1 MNTKQLIATLAFTF
15 VAGAQAATPA
25 MPGQQAADGAAAVVA
40 PQFDAGKFDQH
51 IKAMQAIH
59 QQFMAART
67 PEERDALRQTGMAAM
82 QDGMTMMKQMPMGG
96 DMPMGKHMGGMG
108 MANGMPMDCAGADR
122 RTEMMDMMMK
132 LMNDQQL
139 PAKQ

>member
-1 MNTKQLIATLAFTF
+1 
-15 VAGAQAATPA
+15 
-25 MPGQQAADGAAAVVA
+25 
-40 PQFDAGKFDQH
+40 
-51 IKAMQAIH
+51 MQAIH

-82 QDGMTMMKQMPMGG
+82 QDGMTMMKQMPMG
-96 DMPMGKHMGGMG
+96 KHMGGMG

-122 RTEMMDMMMK
+122 RMEMMDTMMK